1 MHLANEKRNFKRK
14 GGNDMRLKK
23 VLVCMLVFMLAFGQT
38 IPALAAVIKYIS
50 VETVEIE
57 GEPAT
62 ATVTATVYG
71 EAHEKLKDTKV
82 FFELLEGDDQ
92 IETATVS
99 GSVYGDV
106 YQTAVFTTHFSN
118 LWDGKYTV
126 VASVYGS
133 VYEPLGMGFTIG
145 DSHDAYLSD
154 LQLFASDDFSKELT
168 LDSTFNPQDFA
179 YTAWAPFDTE
189 EITVST
195 TVSNEVYSITV
206 GDEVV
211 LYPETDTPV
220 DFEPIAL
227 DASETTIEIKVVAQ
241 SGNEQ
246 IYEVTVSKKDESQA
260 GTIQAVYFVDQ
271 NNDVITES
279 SWYYY
284 YTGES
289 GKNIVRIKA
298 ETDGEIDKTA
308 LRSFII
314 PYNGMED
321 DYYHYKATVVEIE
334 KDYCIIEFDV
344 NDIRDF
350 AEIPY
355 SEEDPNLYNILL
367 DCNKTLFALGMV
379 VDAQPHHMSEKLG
392 GDTTDWAQIEDYTDA
407 DIVFHVPDIGKIS
420 FKGVDL
426 TDEDTAQ
433 DLYHLIFSLKPAYVD
448 LTSFKD
454 SAFQHGAT
462 IEMYNLPYLDTRMPY
477 IDSYSNEYSATP
489 IEYTEGTLTFE
500 VDGMGIYDIS
510 PDFIITSPI
519 DGTITTNST
528 ITVSGAVYDPGATV
542 RFIVGEVE
550 NDAVEFDSETGVF
563 SGDVYLS
570 TIGQN
575 KIKVEVENPDI
586 GYTLDAIIT
595 VERTTTPDS
604 ADADLSGL
612 TISAGELVPDFSA
625 NITEYT
631 VNVANDVSQ
640 ISVTPT
646 VASDVYAALTV
657 NDTPA
662 NSGVAFGPINLSP
675 GLNKIVIKVTA
686 EDKVT
691 AKDYTINVDRAQ
703 KDDGD
708 GDGGGSGGGGS
719 SPSDKEPSNDG
730 TEVKV
735 PAPAPKLDQS
745 SGVASAA
752 VDKAALDKAFKLAE
766 TDADGVK
773 QVTIAIEKVKGAKAY
788 KPELPAKALS
798 GNAGQQV
805 KLETEF
811 ADLVAPGNMFDSS
824 KAKNADTI
832 ALSIGIADTTA
843 LDTETQALV
852 GNRPVIELNAFI
864 DGKAASWNNPDAP
877 VTVAIPYKPTA
888 KELKDPEHIVIIH
901 IDKNGNVIPV
911 PNGRYDTATGKV
923 VFTTTHFSQ
932 YAVAYVTKTF
942 DDITAYGWA
951 QKQIEVMASKGV
963 INGTSATTYTPAA
976 NITRADFMLL
986 LVRALGLSA
995 KTVDNFDDI
1004 DAGAYYADAVA
1015 IAKKLGITNGIGN
1028 NKFNPEAA
1036 ISRQDMMVLA
1046 EKAMTAAKKSIA
1058 AGSAKDLNKFSDAS
1072 DIADYASDSIAAM
1085 VKDGIVKGDGYRINP
1100 LGNATRAEVGVII
1113 YRIYN
1118 Q

>member
-1 MHLANEKRNFKRK
+1 
-14 GGNDMRLKK
+14 
-23 VLVCMLVFMLAFGQT
+23 T
-38 IPALAAVIKYIS
+38 INVNRAD
-50 VETVEIE
+50 VE
-57 GEPAT
+57 
-62 ATVTATVYG
+62 
-71 EAHEKLKDTKV
+71 
-82 FFELLEGDDQ
+82 
-92 IETATVS
+92 S
-99 GSVYGDV
+99 
-106 YQTAVFTTHFSN
+106 
-118 LWDGKYTV
+118 
-126 VASVYGS
+126 
-133 VYEPLGMGFTIG
+133 PL
-145 DSHDAYLSD
+145 
-154 LQLFASDDFSKELT
+154 
-168 LDSTFNPQDFA
+168 
-179 YTAWAPFDTE
+179 
-189 EITVST
+189 
-195 TVSNEVYSITV
+195 
-206 GDEVV
+206 
-211 LYPETDTPV
+211 
-220 DFEPIAL
+220 
-227 DASETTIEIKVVAQ
+227 
-241 SGNEQ
+241 
-246 IYEVTVSKKDESQA
+246 
-260 GTIQAVYFVDQ
+260 
-271 NNDVITES
+271 S
-279 SWYYY
+279 S
-284 YTGES
+284 
-289 GKNIVRIKA
+289 
-298 ETDGEIDKTA
+298 
-308 LRSFII
+308 
-314 PYNGMED
+314 
-321 DYYHYKATVVEIE
+321 
-334 KDYCIIEFDV
+334 
-344 NDIRDF
+344 
-350 AEIPY
+350 
-355 SEEDPNLYNILL
+355 
-367 DCNKTLFALGMV
+367 
-379 VDAQPHHMSEKLG
+379 
-392 GDTTDWAQIEDYTDA
+392 
-407 DIVFHVPDIGKIS
+407 
-420 FKGVDL
+420 
-426 TDEDTAQ
+426 
-433 DLYHLIFSLKPAYVD
+433 
-448 LTSFKD
+448 
-454 SAFQHGAT
+454 
-462 IEMYNLPYLDTRMPY
+462 
-477 IDSYSNEYSATP
+477 
-489 IEYTEGTLTFE
+489 
-500 VDGMGIYDIS
+500 
-510 PDFIITSPI
+510 
-519 DGTITTNST
+519 
-528 ITVSGAVYDPGATV
+528 
-542 RFIVGEVE
+542 
-550 NDAVEFDSETGVF
+550 
-563 SGDVYLS
+563 
-570 TIGQN
+570 
-575 KIKVEVENPDI
+575 
-586 GYTLDAIIT
+586 
-595 VERTTTPDS
+595 
-604 ADADLSGL
+604 DADLSKL
-612 TISAGELVPDFSA
+612 NISAGELVPDFSA
-625 NITEYT
+625 DVTTY
-631 VNVANDVSQ
+631 NVKVAKDVSH

-662 NSGVAFGPINLSP
+662 NSGVAFGPINLNP

-708 GDGGGSGGGGS
+708 SDGGGSGGSGGGGS

-766 TDADGVK
+766 TNADGVK
-773 QVTIAIEKVKGAKAY
+773 QVTIAIEKVNGAKAY

-798 GNAGQQV
+798 GNAEQQV

-832 ALSIGIADTTA
+832 ALSIGIADTAA

-986 LVRALGLSA
+986 LVRALGLNA

>member
-1 MHLANEKRNFKRK
+1 
-14 GGNDMRLKK
+14 MRLKK
-23 VLVCMLVFMLAFGQT
+23 ILVCMLVFMLAFGQT
-38 IPALAAVIKYIS
+38 IPALAAVIEYIS

-106 YQTAVFTTHFSN
+106 YQTAVFTTHFSD

-126 VASVYGS
+126 AASVYES
-133 VYEPLGMGFTIG
+133 VYERLEKGFTIG
-145 DSHDAYLSD
+145 SDYADLSD
-154 LQLFASDDFSKELT
+154 LQLFASDVKLDLAFASDILT
-168 LDSTFNPQDFA
+168 
-179 YTAWAPFDTE
+179 YTTLVPFDTE

-211 LYPETDTPV
+211 LYPKTDTPV

-246 IYEVTVSKKDESQA
+246 IYEVTVRKKDESQA

-271 NNDVITES
+271 NDKVLPEGA
-279 SWYYY
+279 WYYS

-314 PYNGMED
+314 PYNGMEY
-321 DYYHYKATVVEIE
+321 DYNATVVEIE

-344 NDIRDF
+344 NDIRDSN
-350 AEIPY
+350 EIPY
-355 SEEDPNLYNILL
+355 VEEEPNLYNILL
-367 DCNKTLFALGMV
+367 GCSKTLFELGIV
-379 VDAQPHHMSEKLG
+379 LDAHPFEGLG

-420 FKGVDL
+420 FEGVDL
-426 TDEDTAQ
+426 TDKHTVHKLS
-433 DLYHLIFSLKPAYVD
+433 DLTFWLEPLYVD
-448 LTSFKD
+448 LMDFEGSAFQD
-454 SAFQHGAT
+454 SAAQHGAT
-462 IEMYNLPYLDTRMPY
+462 IEIYNLSYLGMPY
-477 IDSYSNEYSATP
+477 IYSWPNEYSATL
-489 IEYTEGTLTFE
+489 INYVEGTLTFK
-500 VDGMGIYDIS
+500 VNGMAVYEII
-510 PDFIITSPI
+510 PDFIVTSPI
-519 DGTITTNST
+519 DGTVTTNST
-528 ITVSGAVYDPGATV
+528 ITVSGTVYDPGATV
-542 RFIVGEVE
+542 RFIVNNVTQ
-550 NDAVEFDSETGVF
+550 NDAVEFDLKTGVF

-570 TIGQN
+570 KIGPN
-575 KIKVEVENPDI
+575 DIEVKVENLDI
-586 GYTLDAIIT
+586 GYTAWETIT
-595 VERTTTPDS
+595 VERTTIPDA

-612 TISAGELVPDFSA
+612 NISAGKLVPEFSA
-625 NITEYT
+625 NVTKYN
-631 VNVANDVSQ
+631 VDVANDVSQ

-657 NDTPA
+657 NDKPA
-662 NSGVAFGPINLSP
+662 NSGVEFGPIDLNLGSNDI
-675 GLNKIVIKVTA
+675 LVKVTA
-686 EDKVT
+686 EDNETTKT
-691 AKDYTINVDRAQ
+691 YTITVNRAQ
-703 KDDGD
+703 KSSG
-708 GDGGGSGGGGS
+708 GSGGSGGGGS

-766 TDADGVK
+766 TNADGVK
-773 QVTIAIEKVKGAKAY
+773 QVTIAIEKVNGAKAY

-798 GNAGQQV
+798 GNAEQQV

-852 GNRPVIELNAFI
+852 SNRPVIELNAFI